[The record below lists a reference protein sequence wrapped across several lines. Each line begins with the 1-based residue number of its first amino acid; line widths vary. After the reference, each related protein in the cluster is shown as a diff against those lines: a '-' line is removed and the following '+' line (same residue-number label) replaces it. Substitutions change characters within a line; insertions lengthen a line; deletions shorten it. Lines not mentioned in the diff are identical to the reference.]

1 MAERLTR
8 YFFFIVPGR
17 VAHVGVAWGWHEDGS
32 RGARGP
38 VSISQSHIPPTDCPY
53 KTEVYF
59 FTISER
65 LTATAVLGETR
76 IRAILTP
83 VDKLIAKNP
92 TTLVDPG
99 VDPVA
104 AMKKAAWLVRE
115 REQNATPV
123 VRLVWI
129 GGSARA
135 MQLVNV
141 YTHVSAILS
150 T

>member
-1 MAERLTR
+1 M
-8 YFFFIVPGR
+8 
-17 VAHVGVAWGWHEDGS
+17 
-32 RGARGP
+32 
-38 VSISQSHIPPTDCPY
+38 
-53 KTEVYF
+53 
-59 FTISER
+59 
-65 LTATAVLGETR
+65 GETR

-83 VDKLIAKNP
+83 VDSLIAKNP
-92 TTLVDPG
+92 TTMFDPG

-104 AMKKAAWLVRE
+104 AMKQAARQLRE
-115 REQNATPV
+115 RERNATPV

>member
-1 MAERLTR
+1 
-8 YFFFIVPGR
+8 
-17 VAHVGVAWGWHEDGS
+17 
-32 RGARGP
+32 
-38 VSISQSHIPPTDCPY
+38 
-53 KTEVYF
+53 
-59 FTISER
+59 
-65 LTATAVLGETR
+65 VLGETR

-99 VDPVA
+99 VDRVA
-104 AMKKAAWLVRE
+104 AMKTAAWLVRV